1 MVVLVWLTGS
11 RSCCSELQRQRAPA
25 LQRAPC
31 YNSTPICGDG
41 RARGCQH
48 SKQKQKEKHPKKKH
62 KKSSQ
67 KKYIQR
73 NDQKKNKE
81 NQTRF
86 LNRTHLFHFKKLFT
100 IVPSMPLTKP
110 TKRKERKNWKH
121 RKIKDKRRFFYFKR
135 EKKKRDKNK
144 QKLGKKRKEIPE

>member
-1 MVVLVWLTGS
+1 MPTLKVETK
-11 RSCCSELQRQRAPA
+11 RE
-25 LQRAPC
+25 
-31 YNSTPICGDG
+31 T
-41 RARGCQH
+41 
-48 SKQKQKEKHPKKKH
+48 PKKKH

-121 RKIKDKRRFFYFKR
+121 RKIKDKRRIFFLKR
-135 EKKKRDKNK
+135 EKKERDKNK
-144 QKLGKKRKEIPE
+144 KKLGMKRKEIPE